1 MTNYI
6 QTNLRYNKM
15 MENGVVKTV
24 TEQYLVDA
32 MSFTEAEARITEEM
46 SPFISGEFSVSA
58 VKKTKICEIFFDDNA
73 DRNYLV
79 KVNFITIDE
88 RSAVEKRQA
97 SLILVQADNFNDAVK
112 KFEEGMKGTM
122 ADYEIASVAET
133 QILEVFTFYPNEETK

>member
-1 MTNYI
+1 MANYI

-15 MENGVVKTV
+15 LENGVIKTV
-24 TEQYLVDA
+24 TEQYLVGA

-46 SPFISGEFSVSA
+46 APFISGEFSVSA
-58 VKKTKICEIFFDDNA
+58 VKKTKIAEIFFDDNA
-73 DRNYLV
+73 ERNYLA

-97 SLILVQADNFNDAVK
+97 SLILIQADSFHDAVHK
-112 KFEEGMKGTM
+112 LDEGMKGTI

-133 QILEVFTFYPNEETK
+133 QILEVFTFYPYEKTE